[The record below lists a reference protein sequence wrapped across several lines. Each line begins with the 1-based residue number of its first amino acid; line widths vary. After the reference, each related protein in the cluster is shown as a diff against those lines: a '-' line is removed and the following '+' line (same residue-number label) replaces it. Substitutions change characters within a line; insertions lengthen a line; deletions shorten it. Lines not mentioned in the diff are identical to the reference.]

1 MSDMVLVCRRRSSND
16 ISPIGVSCC
25 CQAWSRPSISSALLP
40 KSATVTHTRMINPKV
55 STDLLAGIITFCLC
69 LGCGLDTLAI
79 DTARRRLFLAPLS
92 LALLLRRCLHH
103 LLPDAVSTP
112 AIEVA
117 IHRFPATE
125 RRRQH
130 IPLAPRLGHTE
141 DPVEDDAHRAGR
153 TSRTTGTPF
162 AGRQQRLQ
170 ALPLRVGQVC
180 RIWGEYAFFKSFL
193 HRYRV
198 LRLLLSSVGSGPV
211 ASSQSSMRATQ
222 SWA

>member
-1 MSDMVLVCRRRSSND
+1 MIQGLRRQRQCFSPHRRTSA
-16 ISPIGVSCC
+16 PIGSFRVWASQQRSPAGERCVSRSCWELPN
-25 CQAWSRPSISSALLP
+25 QALPRPKEARLQPGVASP
-40 KSATVTHTRMINPKV
+40 FTRMINPKV

-162 AGRQQRLQ
+162 AGRQQRL
-170 ALPLRVGQVC
+170 
-180 RIWGEYAFFKSFL
+180 
-193 HRYRV
+193 
-198 LRLLLSSVGSGPV
+198 
-211 ASSQSSMRATQ
+211 
-222 SWA
+222 